1 MQTAAIILAAG
12 AGTRMKSKKP
22 KVAHEV
28 LGRPLVLWVANSAFA
43 AGASRVVTVV
53 GHEKEQVIPL
63 VEGKTEIVVQPERKG
78 TADAVAV
85 CKEALADFSGSLLV
99 LSGDCPLITPETIAR
114 LASEREAADAAVALL
129 TMKFDDPYGYGRIL
143 RNEAGEVQAIIEQ
156 KDANEEQTFIKEC
169 NAGFYCFDAQWVFDA
184 LTRIDNNNAQH
195 EFYLTDVV
203 KVAVGD
209 GRKVVTVQT
218 DNSHECLGVNSR
230 VQLAQATKVAQQR
243 INSIHMA
250 NGVGMLDPDQVWIGP
265 EVKISQDV
273 KLLPQVF
280 LMGQTVIG
288 EDSVIGPNTRLTNT
302 VVGQGCHI
310 DDTVAIGAQV
320 EDGTELSRER
330 LVID

>member
-1 MQTAAIILAAG
+1 MQTAAVILAAG

-28 LGRPLVLWVANSAFA
+28 LGRPLVLWVAQSAHD
-43 AGASRVVTVV
+43 AGATRVVTVV

-85 CKEALADFSGSLLV
+85 CKEAFADFEGSLLV

-114 LASEREAADAAVALL
+114 LVAEREAANAAVALL
-129 TMKFDDPYGYGRIL
+129 TMTFDDPYGYGRIL
-143 RNEAGEVQAIIEQ
+143 RDASGEVQAIVEQ

-169 NAGFYCFDAQWVFDA
+169 NAGFYCFDAPWIFDA
-184 LTRIDNNNAQH
+184 LTRIDDNNAQH

-203 KVAVGD
+203 KIAVAD

-218 DNSHECLGVNSR
+218 ENPHECLGVNSR

-243 INSIHMA
+243 INSVHMA
-250 NGVGMLDPDQVWIGP
+250 SGVGMLDPDQVWIGP
-265 EVKISQDV
+265 EVNISQDV
-273 KLLPQVF
+273 QLYPQVF
-280 LMGQTVIG
+280 LMGETFVD
-288 EDSVIGPNTRLTNT
+288 EDSVIGPNVRLTNVT
-302 VVGQGCHI
+302 VGKGCRVE
-310 DDTVAIGAQV
+310 DTVAKGVAIEGGSVASGQ
-320 EDGTELSRER
+320 R
-330 LVID
+330 LGID